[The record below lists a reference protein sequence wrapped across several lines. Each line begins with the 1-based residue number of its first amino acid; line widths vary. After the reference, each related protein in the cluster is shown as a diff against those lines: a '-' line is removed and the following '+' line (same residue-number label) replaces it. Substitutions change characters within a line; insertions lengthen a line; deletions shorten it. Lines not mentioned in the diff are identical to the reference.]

1 MAAFIWLVCLF
12 ISLDSGRRMTDATLA
27 TPATTKTCYDALGR
41 DCFRYKDTDCVG
53 TFETWARAN
62 CSLRCGYCPQKL
74 PCEDDL
80 DYCHEFGKEV
90 CNQEQYGQYM
100 REHCRK
106 FCNLCKAPTEY
117 LVSGTLPTTTPE
129 PTTTTTAYNPASEWC
144 RDNSTLNCWY
154 YPDEKCVGAYENWS
168 RVYCPYRCGYCPNFY
183 PPCEDLDSNCVAFR
197 NGSCTDTRYRAYM
210 REHCRRHCNECHYP
224 GQNLNPIS
232 PPLTMDINTSASTV
246 NTPSTKE
253 ACYDVLGRDCFRY
266 KDTDC
271 VGPFETWARANCSLR
286 CGYCPQKLPCEDDL
300 DYCNEF
306 GKEICNQEQYGQY
319 MREHC
324 RKFCNFCKAPTEY
337 LVSSTLPT
345 TTPEPTTTTTA
356 YNPASEWCR
365 DNSTL
370 NCWYYPDE
378 KCVGAFEGW
387 ARVYCPYRC
396 GYCPNFHPPC
406 EDLDSN
412 CAAFRNGSCTDTR
425 YRAYMREHCRNHCDE
440 CTYPGQGLTPIS
452 PPDSVFISTTPASST
467 PAVEPTLATA
477 GPGSS
482 TSLALPTGEDCK
494 DAMDCSTYSSESCV
508 GVFKTWAIK
517 NCPRTCDY
525 CTGTTDCR
533 DYEECEKLPD
543 DVCSNPTYRRIAET
557 SCRKFCKLCTVPTKP
572 VVTGTTEA
580 MMVPTK
586 APVSEVATGHQTD
599 QTTTEIVSMELS
611 QAGSEVVSAPTKPAA
626 SEVMT
631 SASSLTTHQ
640 AMSTTPGLMCPECDT
655 HFNCVWN
662 RVCYPGEVCMLRQYP
677 NYPFS
682 VHCSK
687 KADCI
692 FMKMNLK
699 GADIL
704 CCEEHTCIT
713 DIIP

>member
-12 ISLDSGRRMTDATLA
+12 LSLVSGQRMTDATLA
-27 TPATTKTCYDALGR
+27 TPATTKT
-41 DCFRYKDTDCVG
+41 
-53 TFETWARAN
+53 
-62 CSLRCGYCPQKL
+62 
-74 PCEDDL
+74 
-80 DYCHEFGKEV
+80 
-90 CNQEQYGQYM
+90 
-100 REHCRK
+100 
-106 FCNLCKAPTEY
+106 
-117 LVSGTLPTTTPE
+117 
-129 PTTTTTAYNPASEWC
+129 SEWC
-144 RDNSTLNCWY
+144 KDNSTLNCWY
-154 YPDEKCVGAYENWS
+154 YPDEKCVGAYENWA

-183 PPCEDLDSNCVAFR
+183 PPCVDLDSNCAAFR

-224 GQNLNPIS
+224 GQNLKTNL
-232 PPLTMDINTSASTV
+232 PPLIMDIYTGASTV
-246 NTPSTKE
+246 NTPPTEE

-337 LVSSTLPT
+337 LVLSTLPT

-378 KCVGAFEGW
+378 KCVGAYEGW

-452 PPDSVFISTTPASST
+452 PPTLVFISSTPASST
-467 PAVEPTLATA
+467 TVNISSMGPSGGPPAVEPTLATA

-517 NCPRTCDY
+517 NCPRTCGY
-525 CTGTTDCR
+525 CTSTTDCR
-533 DYEECEKLPD
+533 DYEECDQLPD

-572 VVTGTTEA
+572 GTTEA

-586 APVSEVATGHQTD
+586 APVSEHATGHQTD
-599 QTTTEIVSMELS
+599 QTTTEIVSMEPS
-611 QAGSEVVSAPTKPAA
+611 QAGSEVVSVPTKPAA

-640 AMSTTPGLMCPECDT
+640 AMSTIPGLMCPECDT

>member
-1 MAAFIWLVCLF
+1 MWLVCLCVG
-12 ISLDSGRRMTDATLA
+12 LVAGQMMTTDSGVTDGGMTDDGSTDNLAGQTDAVEVPDTTVAT
-27 TPATTKTCYDALGR
+27 
-41 DCFRYKDTDCVG
+41 
-53 TFETWARAN
+53 EEN
-62 CSLRCGYCPQKL
+62 
-74 PCEDDL
+74 
-80 DYCHEFGKEV
+80 
-90 CNQEQYGQYM
+90 
-100 REHCRK
+100 
-106 FCNLCKAPTEY
+106 
-117 LVSGTLPTTTPE
+117 
-129 PTTTTTAYNPASEWC
+129 TTTTSTPAP
-144 RDNSTLNCWY
+144 T
-154 YPDEKCVGAYENWS
+154 
-168 RVYCPYRCGYCPNFY
+168 
-183 PPCEDLDSNCVAFR
+183 
-197 NGSCTDTRYRAYM
+197 
-210 REHCRRHCNECHYP
+210 
-224 GQNLNPIS
+224 
-232 PPLTMDINTSASTV
+232 
-246 NTPSTKE
+246 E

-300 DYCNEF
+300 NYCNEF
-306 GKEICNQEQYGQY
+306 GKEVCNQEQYGQY

-378 KCVGAFEGW
+378 KCVGAYEGW

-425 YRAYMREHCRNHCDE
+425 YRAYMREHCRSHCNE
-440 CTYPGQGLTPIS
+440 CTYPGQNLTPIS
-452 PPDSVFISTTPASST
+452 PPTPIFISTTPAAST
-467 PAVEPTLATA
+467 TVNIPSIGPTGGPPAVTPTLATA

-494 DAMDCSTYSSESCV
+494 DAMNCSTYSSESCV

-517 NCPRTCDY
+517 NCPRTCGY

-533 DYEECEKLPD
+533 DYEECNKLPE

-557 SCRKFCKLCTVPTKP
+557 SCRKFCKLCTVALAPTKP

-586 APVSEVATGHQTD
+586 APVSESATGDQTD
-599 QTTTEIVSMELS
+599 QATTEAVSMEPS
-611 QAGSEVVSAPTKPAA
+611 QAGSEQPSSEVVSMPTKPAA
-626 SEVMT
+626 SVATTTSGKTHHPHPSHEAHTPKPHGHGHTQFTLFPPIPTGDACKDNPTANCSQYSQKSCEGAYKAWSIVNCPVHCGYCGVKCDKNFQMAIPSCCSDLCSCPDT
-631 SASSLTTHQ
+631 KLSGTVRDASASNAPMANVSVYLRDCQCEALTTTDENGDFLIKGVCVKEGDL
-640 AMSTTPGLMCPECDT
+640 AKFEFPGYASFLSSNITNPNNDGNFIANGEMSPLVETTTIATSQEA
-655 HFNCVWN
+655 
-662 RVCYPGEVCMLRQYP
+662 
-677 NYPFS
+677 
-682 VHCSK
+682 K
-687 KADCI
+687 
-692 FMKMNLK
+692 
-699 GADIL
+699 
-704 CCEEHTCIT
+704 
-713 DIIP
+713 